1 MRLHEKWRKTNA
13 TVAGLKKE
21 KFLTLWEDFPSFW
34 AQASSPQTLHVGQV
48 FAAEYFCSKT
58 SRPFLLSC
66 TDWIVSLCQFRGL
79 GSVHRSGGDGSCR
92 RHRCHRL
99 WMECEKHKT
108 AVRETCVL
116 IKTIR
121 DAVLLYLLM
130 VIKCIVA
137 WNEAEQACQ
146 SFNNFSL
153 LWCAD

>member
-1 MRLHEKWRKTNA
+1 MINTDVNEATWEMKEDKCYSCKFKKRNFLNPLRRFSIIMSASIKSTNSA
-13 TVAGLKKE
+13 CRSGVCSRV
-21 KFLTLWEDFPSFW
+21 FL
-34 AQASSPQTLHVGQV
+34 Q
-48 FAAEYFCSKT
+48 YFSKT
-58 SRPFLLSC
+58 SKPFLLSC

-137 WNEAEQACQ
+137 WNEAEQAC
-146 SFNNFSL
+146 
-153 LWCAD
+153 